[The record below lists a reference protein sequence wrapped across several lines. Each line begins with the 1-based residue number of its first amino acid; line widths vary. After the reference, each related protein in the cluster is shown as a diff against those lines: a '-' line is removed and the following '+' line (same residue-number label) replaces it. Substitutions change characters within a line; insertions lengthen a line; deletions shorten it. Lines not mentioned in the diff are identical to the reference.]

1 MKIQF
6 YLTNHINKA
15 GEKPIRASISIKG
28 TRLQKPIGYSVLPDK
43 WDQSTDTVEA
53 GYTNAKGIEA
63 RRINRRIINLKSHF
77 ADYDLD
83 LYDKPTEKDLRVQF
97 ELAINKRDPK
107 DVAQVKAEEKVE
119 KRKRGR
125 PRKDATLETTTAPT
139 TGGKKTLEQYIEE
152 FIKECTITNSWE
164 DATVR
169 MVRVFKNHIIKFKK
183 AKDFDYFNR
192 DGINAFIIYLR
203 DSGGLQENS
212 VKKQYKNLLWFMNWA
227 IRKGYTKETTI
238 QTYKPKFKLVEKPVI
253 FLSREELMT
262 VYNFQVPKNGKK
274 VKLKDL
280 NGNEYTK
287 IVEEAGGLERAR
299 DLFCFCAFTSLRYSD
314 MAELRRANID
324 GNIMHITTQKTHDSL
339 DIDLNPMALAIL
351 DKYKDQEFPDG
362 RALPVITN
370 QKMNNHLKNLCE
382 LCGINSP
389 VTETCIRG
397 GKRETQVYPKWAKVG
412 THAGRRTFICFALAS
427 GIPPQVVMK
436 WTGHSDYKSMKPYID
451 IATRTKSDAM
461 KKIADSWKDSE

>member
-1 MKIQF
+1 M
-6 YLTNHINKA
+6 
-15 GEKPIRASISIKG
+15 
-28 TRLQKPIGYSVLPDK
+28 
-43 WDQSTDTVEA
+43 
-53 GYTNAKGIEA
+53 
-63 RRINRRIINLKSHF
+63 
-77 ADYDLD
+77 
-83 LYDKPTEKDLRVQF
+83 
-97 ELAINKRDPK
+97 
-107 DVAQVKAEEKVE
+107 
-119 KRKRGR
+119 
-125 PRKDATLETTTAPT
+125 
-139 TGGKKTLEQYIEE
+139 
-152 FIKECTITNSWE
+152 
-164 DATVR
+164 
-169 MVRVFKNHIIKFKK
+169 
-183 AKDFDYFNR
+183 
-192 DGINAFIIYLR
+192 
-203 DSGGLQENS
+203 S
-212 VKKQYKNLLWFMNWA
+212 VK
-227 IRKGYTKETTI
+227 TTI

-253 FLSREELMT
+253 FLTREELLT
-262 VYNFQVPKNGKK
+262 VYNYKVPKNGTK

-280 NGNEYTK
+280 KGNEYTK

-389 VTETCIRG
+389 VTETCIRN

-461 KKIADSWKDSE
+461 KKIADSWEE